1 MADKKSFIIYTD
13 IAETVNRLSDE
24 QAGKLFK
31 GMLSYQTDGIIPDLG
46 ELLDFVFVP
55 IRQQM
60 DRDEEK
66 WERIREKRAASG
78 AKGGQKKAENR
89 QNDVANANETVAN
102 ANENVANATKTLANV
117 AVNVNDNVTVNV
129 NDNVTVTDNVTV
141 SDSVSD
147 ASALS
152 SSLVRYLNSKV
163 GSNHKTTENL
173 TKRIG
178 ELLSEGYTERDMKA
192 VIDNKII
199 EWKDDAKMRTYLRPR
214 TLFGDKFEEYASAP
228 APVEVEVKQKKAERI
243 VELREKRSKAV
254 SELEQINARIEQIRG
269 EPNGIK
275 NNHTEWSQLR
285 ERKMFVDQ
293 SIDNIDKLIGR
304 MEE

>member
-13 IAETVNRLSDE
+13 IAETVTRLSDE

-31 GMLSYQTDGIIPDLG
+31 GMLSYQNDGIIPDLG

-89 QNDVANANETVAN
+89 QNDLANASETVVN

-117 AVNVNDNVTVNV
+117 AVNVTDNVNVNV
-129 NDNVTVTDNVTV
+129 NDNVNVTDNVTV

-178 ELLSEGYTERDMKA
+178 ELLSEGYAERDMKA

-228 APVEVEVKQKKAERI
+228 VPVEVETKQKKAERI
-243 VELREKRSKAV
+243 VELRKKRSDAV
-254 SELEQINARIEQIRG
+254 SELDQINSRIEQIRG

-293 SIDNIDKLIGR
+293 NIDNIDKLIRR